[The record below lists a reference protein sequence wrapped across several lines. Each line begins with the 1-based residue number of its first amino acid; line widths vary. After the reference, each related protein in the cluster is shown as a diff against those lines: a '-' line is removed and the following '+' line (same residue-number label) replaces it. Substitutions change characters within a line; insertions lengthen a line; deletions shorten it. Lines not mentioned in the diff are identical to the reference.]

1 MDAISSD
8 VSSLDSYRLLHRL
21 LETELMIESLEN
33 GVVLAYSFSLVD
45 LARIVATIKGI
56 LNAMTEKVKR
66 IVHQRVGYHVVDAQH
81 LRCLCL
87 QQHLLPE
94 IGILLQL
101 CLCSVQPVLL
111 DKLLT
116 HLTEHQ
122 ATDHSLGCHADPDAL
137 TGFQSKSLGS
147 ISLHLKDNLFQ
158 QDLECE
164 EITLS

>member
-8 VSSLDSYRLLHRL
+8 VSTLDSNRLLHRL
-21 LETELMIESLEN
+21 LKTELLIESLEDS
-33 GVVLAYSFSLVD
+33 VVLARFLA
-45 LARIVATIKGI
+45 LIAFARIVTTIKGN
-56 LNAMTEKVKR
+56 LNTMTEKVER
-66 IVHQRVGYHVVDAQH
+66 ILHQRVGNHFVGAQH

-116 HLTEHQ
+116 HLAEHQ
-122 ATDHSLGCHADPDAL
+122 AADHSLGCHADPDAL

>member
-8 VSSLDSYRLLHRL
+8 VSTLDGNRLLHRL

-66 IVHQRVGYHVVDAQH
+66 IVHQRVGNHFVGAQH

-101 CLCSVQPVLL
+101 CLCTVQPVLL

-122 ATDHSLGCHADPDAL
+122 AADHSLGCHADPDAL

>member
-21 LETELMIESLEN
+21 LETELMIESLEDS
-33 GVVLAYSFSLVD
+33 VVLARFLSLID
-45 LARIVATIKGI
+45 PTCIVATIKGI
-56 LNAMTEKVKR
+56 FNAMTEKVER
-66 IVHQRVGYHVVDAQH
+66 IVHQRVGYHVVGAQH

-122 ATDHSLGCHADPDAL
+122 AADHSLGCHADPDAL

-158 QDLECE
+158 QDLEYL
-164 EITLS
+164 I

>member
-8 VSSLDSYRLLHRL
+8 VSPFDSNRLLHRL
-21 LETELMIESLEN
+21 LKTELLIQSLED
-33 GVVLAYSFSLVD
+33 GVVLARFLSLIAF
-45 LARIVATIKGI
+45 ARIVTTIKGI
-56 LNAMTEKVKR
+56 FNAMTEEVER
-66 IVHQRVGYHVVDAQH
+66 ILHQRVGYHVVGAQH
-81 LRCLCL
+81 LRRLCL

-158 QDLECE
+158 QDLEYL
-164 EITLS
+164 I